1 MILISEKHRVILQ
14 KSLSNIPMKASLF
27 TSIWLPLAF
36 ICLFASCGNQTDAQ
50 ISAIPDNLHP
60 RLMPASL
67 FADAPEALIEELG
80 LKNGIPSSVCT
91 FLAEK
96 NGKQA
101 LFDAGNGADN
111 SQLLPLLNSRGI
123 APKDIDYIFITH
135 LHGDHTGGLMKGQ
148 EATFPHAIL
157 YIPSTEYH
165 AWMAMPEE
173 RNAQIRAI
181 ANAYGERMKVF
192 DNHTELPLGIT
203 PIPAYGH
210 TPGHTLYRIGNHL
223 IAGDLMHGVALQ
235 LEHPNYCARYDMDI
249 PKAIEARK
257 QILQLAKDEGLT
269 LYGMHFPEPY
279 SLVIK

>member
-1 MILISEKHRVILQ
+1 
-14 KSLSNIPMKASLF
+14 MKASSF
-27 TSIWLPLAF
+27 THSWLLLA
-36 ICLFASCGNQTDAQ
+36 IISLFASCGNQTDLK

-67 FADAPEALIEELG
+67 FAEAPEALIKELG
-80 LKNGIPSSVCT
+80 LENGIPSSVCT
-91 FLAEK
+91 FLVEK

-101 LFDAGNGADN
+101 LFDTGNGADD
-111 SQLLPLLNSRGI
+111 SQLLPLLNNRGI
-123 APKDIDYIFITH
+123 KPEDIDYIFITH
-135 LHGDHTGGLMKGQ
+135 LHGDHTGGLMKGR
-148 EATFPHAIL
+148 EATFPHATL
-157 YIPSTEYH
+157 YIPSAEYD

-173 RNAQIRAI
+173 RNAQVRSI
-181 ANAYGERMKVF
+181 ATTYGKRMKLF
-192 DNHTELPLGIT
+192 DTDTELPLDIT

-210 TPGHTLYRIGNHL
+210 TPGHTLYRIDNHL
-223 IAGDLMHGVALQ
+223 IVGDIMHGVALQ
-235 LEHPNYCARYDMDI
+235 SEHPDYCARYDMDM